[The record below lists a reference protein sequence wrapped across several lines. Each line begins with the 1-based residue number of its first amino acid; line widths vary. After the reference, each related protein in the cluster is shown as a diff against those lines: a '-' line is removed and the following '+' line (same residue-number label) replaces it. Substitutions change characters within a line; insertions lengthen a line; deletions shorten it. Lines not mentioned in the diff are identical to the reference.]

1 MADEVGVV
9 VLGLLA
15 PKGLKQKPPDELSVT
30 WRERSALTSSARR
43 PPELRERAHAARQ
56 RG

>member
-15 PKGLKQKPPDELSVT
+15 PKGLKQKPHGRVVSHL
-30 WRERSALTSSARR
+30 A
-43 PPELRERAHAARQ
+43 
-56 RG
+56 